1 MTDRGGCRWGTS
13 LELPMRLTSIIAVAA
28 VSTPLLVGCFGQEDS
43 KKPWMVHDQK
53 CEQLG
58 FKRGTPEHANCRLE
72 LARQATPRG
81 GVAAPD

>member
-1 MTDRGGCRWGTS
+1 MADHSGCRWGTS

-28 VSTPLLVGCFGQEDS
+28 VSTLLASCFGREDS
-43 KKPWMVHDQK
+43 KKPWMVHD
-53 CEQLG
+53 QLG

-81 GVAAPD
+81 GVPAAPD

>member
-1 MTDRGGCRWGTS
+1 
-13 LELPMRLTSIIAVAA
+13 MRLSSIVALVA
-28 VSTPLLVGCFGQEDS
+28 VSTVLLAGCFGQDAS

-72 LARQATPRG
+72 LARQATPRA
-81 GVAAPD
+81 GVPAAPD

>member
-1 MTDRGGCRWGTS
+1 
-13 LELPMRLTSIIAVAA
+13 MRLTSIIALAA
-28 VSTPLLVGCFGQEDS
+28 VSTPLLAGCLGQDYS

-53 CEQLG
+53 CEQSG

-81 GVAAPD
+81 GVPAAPD